1 MLRDPTSSLRYF
13 LHLVVLIIQEAVP
26 HMERG
31 SRIIFFSS
39 TILAASTVTPNYL
52 LYCATK
58 GAIEQMGRVMAK
70 DLGHQGINVNIISPG
85 PTSTEL
91 FLKGKPE
98 QLIKTMANFN
108 PYGKLGE
115 PEEMADVIAFLVSN
129 DSRWINGQNIRVNG
143 GMA

>member
-1 MLRDPTSSLRYF
+1 
-13 LHLVVLIIQEAVP
+13 
-26 HMERG
+26 
-31 SRIIFFSS
+31 
-39 TILAASTVTPNYL
+39 
-52 LYCATK
+52 
-58 GAIEQMGRVMAK
+58 MAK